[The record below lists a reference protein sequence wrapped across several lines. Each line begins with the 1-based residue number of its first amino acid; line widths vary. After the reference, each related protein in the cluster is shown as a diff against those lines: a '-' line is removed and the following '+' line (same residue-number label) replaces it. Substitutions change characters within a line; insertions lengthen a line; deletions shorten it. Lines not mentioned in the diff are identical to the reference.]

1 MNFLDFDLEVCSR
14 GDTALVNLTGL
25 ESDVLLM
32 ESSDVSRYRS
42 GMRIKYW
49 GGHYDKSP
57 IRLVIPQHGNWHVVV
72 VPGPGGTVQASVQV
86 LRAD

>member
-14 GDTALVNLTGL
+14 GDTALVNLTGV

-32 ESSDVSRYRS
+32 ESSDVSRYKS
-42 GMRIKYW
+42 GIQVKYW

-57 IRLVIPQHGNWHVVV
+57 IRLVIPRDGHWHVVV
-72 VPGPGGTVQASVQV
+72 VPGPGGRVEASVQV
-86 LRAD
+86 SRTA